1 MLFVRAILAAVV
13 LAMGYTAGTRAAE
26 RISEENAHAIGVQAY
41 LYLYSLV
48 TMDLTR
54 KQLTNIERPEGIH
67 APMNA
72 FANVAA
78 YPTAEMK
85 VVVRPNFDTLYSSAW
100 LDLTKEPM
108 IISAPNTDGRYY
120 MLPMLDMWTD
130 VFASPG
136 WRTTGTEAQ
145 SWSSRRDGPARCLR
159 ASGGST
165 PRHPMCGLSAAPRLT
180 VPPTTM
186 RSTRFRQAIKSRRF
200 PAGAS
205 LPSPSPARATRRL
218 IW

>member
-1 MLFVRAILAAVV
+1 LIAMTRRRISGNTHLGSMLFVRAILAAVV

-78 YPTAEMK
+78 YPTGADDHLGAQY
-85 VVVRPNFDTLYSSAW
+85 RWPLLHAADA
-100 LDLTKEPM
+100 
-108 IISAPNTDGRYY
+108 RYV
-120 MLPMLDMWTD
+120 DRR
-130 VFASPG
+130 VCFA
-136 WRTTGTEAQ
+136 
-145 SWSSRRDGPARCLR
+145 
-159 ASGGST
+159 
-165 PRHPMCGLSAAPRLT
+165 RL
-180 VPPTTM
+180 
-186 RSTRFRQAIKSRRF
+186 AHD
-200 PAGAS
+200 
-205 LPSPSPARATRRL
+205 
-218 IW
+218 WH